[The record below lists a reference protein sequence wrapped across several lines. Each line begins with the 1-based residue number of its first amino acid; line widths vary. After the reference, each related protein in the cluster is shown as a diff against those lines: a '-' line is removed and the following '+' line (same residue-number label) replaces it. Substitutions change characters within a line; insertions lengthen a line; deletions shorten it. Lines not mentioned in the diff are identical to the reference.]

1 MGREEGEINTEI
13 ICLKKEGKSQSLRL
27 VTNSVLHMRKLNP
40 NLVQIFAIGHRS
52 TGRQILARNRDQQT
66 FSVKGPDSKQ

>member
-1 MGREEGEINTEI
+1 MF
-13 ICLKKEGKSQSLRL
+13 KKRGKELESQIGNF
-27 VTNSVLHMRKLNP
+27 NSVLHMRKLNP

-66 FSVKGPDSKQ
+66 FSVKGPDSK